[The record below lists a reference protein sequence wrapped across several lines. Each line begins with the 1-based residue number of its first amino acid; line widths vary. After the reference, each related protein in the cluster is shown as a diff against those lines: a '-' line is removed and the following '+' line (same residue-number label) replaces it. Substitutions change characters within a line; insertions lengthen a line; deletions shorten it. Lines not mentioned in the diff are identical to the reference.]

1 MGREGKRKGKSGRG
15 EGRGEG
21 EGEEERGRRGEREGW
36 VVGRGGREGDGGER
50 GRWERRREEKRRERG
65 GEEDRSRVEGKNI
78 FERSR
83 KSGGERGK
91 GEGRGEG
98 KGVGRGGKRKGGGL
112 KGSVFIQAQHGQSLI
127 IPQIQ
132 WGNLTALGSQGMEA
146 HWDYS
151 SPIKM
156 VFCQE
161 TKRATETQFL
171 YEGGKQQHNRGGCCT
186 KFYAASL
193 NNLVYDY
200 QAIAWL

>member
-1 MGREGKRKGKSGRG
+1 MGSRERREGGIWGRKG
-15 EGRGEG
+15 
-21 EGEEERGRRGEREGW
+21 
-36 VVGRGGREGDGGER
+36 

-91 GEGRGEG
+91 GEGRG
-98 KGVGRGGKRKGGGL
+98 VGGGGKRKGGGL

-127 IPQIQ
+127 IPQTW

-171 YEGGKQQHNRGGCCT
+171 YEGSKQQHNRGGCCT
-186 KFYAASL
+186 IFYAASL

-200 QAIAWL
+200 QAITWL